1 MWKVDGAQRRNH
13 SWVVKEGVNP
23 ASSYSTFVDTRA
35 CIVTD
40 MGEVSVER
48 KP

>member
-1 MWKVDGAQRRNH
+1 MWKVDGAHGRNH
-13 SWVVKEGVNP
+13 SWVVKEGVSP
-23 ASSYSTFVDTRA
+23 ASSCFTSVDTRA
-35 CIVTD
+35 RMVTD